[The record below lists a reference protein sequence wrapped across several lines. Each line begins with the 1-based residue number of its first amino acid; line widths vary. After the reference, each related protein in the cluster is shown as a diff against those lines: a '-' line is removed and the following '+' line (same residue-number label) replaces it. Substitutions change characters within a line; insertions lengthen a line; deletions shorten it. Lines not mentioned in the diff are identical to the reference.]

1 MSPLDEPRLETGCRQ
16 QRVLSRTIRLRNEG
30 EMMATLMSAS
40 ALHQRLETGERT
52 VVLDV
57 RWVLG
62 RTDGH
67 SEYQSAHL
75 PGAVF
80 VDLST
85 ELADHAQPEQGR
97 HPLPTRKRFE
107 ESARKW
113 GINDDDVVVAYD
125 NSGSMAAARVWWML
139 RNAGFDSVYLLDG
152 GLAAWRAAGYPV
164 ESGDVS
170 PAVGNVTLGEGHMT
184 AITEQEAGQ
193 WHRDGVLL
201 DARAGERYRGEVE
214 PVDPRAGHIPGA
226 VSAPTTG
233 NVTADGRFL
242 PVEELRRR
250 FEELGLE
257 RSSKVAV
264 YCGSGVTASH
274 EIAALEIAGYRA
286 ALYPGSFSQWSNNAA
301 NEVALGGAPFD
312 VQPAGPSG
320 TSTAGGSSVGA

>member
-1 MSPLDEPRLETGCRQ
+1 
-16 QRVLSRTIRLRNEG
+16 
-30 EMMATLMSAS
+30 MATLMSAS
-40 ALHQRLETGERT
+40 ALGQRLETGERT
-52 VVLDV
+52 VLLDV

-67 SEYQSAHL
+67 AEYRSAHL

-80 VDLST
+80 VDLPT
-85 ELADHAQPEQGR
+85 ELADHAEPALGR
-97 HPLPTRKRFE
+97 HPLPARERFE
-107 ESARKW
+107 DSARKW
-113 GINDDDVVVAYD
+113 GINDGDTVVAYD

-152 GLAAWRAAGYPV
+152 GLAAWRTAGYPV
-164 ESGDVS
+164 ESGEVR
-170 PAVGNVTLGEGHMT
+170 PGVGNVTLGEGRMP

-214 PVDPRAGHIPGA
+214 PIDPRAGHIPGA
-226 VSAPTTG
+226 VSAPTTE
-233 NVTADGRFL
+233 NVTADGTFL

-250 FEELGLE
+250 FEELGLDQST
-257 RSSKVAV
+257 RVAV

-286 ALYPGSFSQWSNNAA
+286 ALYPGSFSQWSNNALNDIA
-301 NEVALGGAPFD
+301 VGSTPLGVQAP
-312 VQPAGPSG
+312 GPSG
-320 TSTAGGSSVGA
+320 TTTASGSSVGA